1 MTFPLGAPPLHD
13 IRSTHRGQCTE
24 HRHLNEC
31 GVDFAQK
38 QFVIVFRDSM
48 SKLIHP
54 AFFRLFFLPWLVT
67 WVLIT
72 PLFHIHTLDIQ
83 EDRSFFKL
91 FLVHTVFS
99 PDLPG
104 EYSPQSTVHQ
114 AGTPNNQ
121 GTFST
126 HFAHYSEESFSLISE
141 DDSKS
146 EKGIEAVLQAR
157 FSPLKHFRLKS
168 GRYVIPN
175 LVSPHL
181 MLLASSASLRAPP
194 SVSSQGC
201 PLVCSRYYAIIQGGI
216 HV

>member
-1 MTFPLGAPPLHD
+1 
-13 IRSTHRGQCTE
+13 
-24 HRHLNEC
+24 
-31 GVDFAQK
+31 
-38 QFVIVFRDSM
+38 M

-54 AFFRLFFLPWLVT
+54 VYFRLFVLPCLVT

-91 FLVHTVFS
+91 FIAHTVFS

-114 AGTPNNQ
+114 AGTLNNQ
-121 GTFST
+121 GTVST

-141 DDSKS
+141 DDSKW
-146 EKGIEAVLQAR
+146 EKGIKASQGRLA
-157 FSPLKHFRLKS
+157 PLKHFRLKS

-181 MLLASSASLRAPP
+181 MLLASSVPLRAPP
-194 SVSSQGC
+194 SVSSQGR
-201 PLVCSRYYAIIQGGI
+201 PLVCSRYHAIIQGGI

>member
-1 MTFPLGAPPLHD
+1 
-13 IRSTHRGQCTE
+13 
-24 HRHLNEC
+24 
-31 GVDFAQK
+31 
-38 QFVIVFRDSM
+38 M

-54 AFFRLFFLPWLVT
+54 VFSRLFFLQWLVT
-67 WVLIT
+67 WVLII

-91 FLVHTVFS
+91 FLVHTVVS

-126 HFAHYSEESFSLISE
+126 HFAHYSEESFSFISE
-141 DDSKS
+141 DDSEWVKRIGGFPS
-146 EKGIEAVLQAR
+146 
-157 FSPLKHFRLKS
+157 SPLNHFRLKS

-181 MLLASSASLRAPP
+181 MLLASSVSFRASP
-194 SVSSQGC
+194 SVSS
-201 PLVCSRYYAIIQGGI
+201 
-216 HV
+216 

>member
-1 MTFPLGAPPLHD
+1 
-13 IRSTHRGQCTE
+13 
-24 HRHLNEC
+24 
-31 GVDFAQK
+31 
-38 QFVIVFRDSM
+38 M

-54 AFFRLFFLPWLVT
+54 VFFRLFFLQWLVT

-126 HFAHYSEESFSLISE
+126 HFAHYSEESFTFISE
-141 DDSKS
+141 DDSKW
-146 EKGIEAVLQAR
+146 EKRIEASQAHL
-157 FSPLKHFRLKS
+157 SPLKHFRLKS

-175 LVSPHL
+175 PVSPHL
-181 MLLASSASLRAPP
+181 MLLASSVSFRAPP
-194 SVSSQGC
+194 SVSS
-201 PLVCSRYYAIIQGGI
+201 
-216 HV
+216 

>member
-1 MTFPLGAPPLHD
+1 
-13 IRSTHRGQCTE
+13 
-24 HRHLNEC
+24 
-31 GVDFAQK
+31 
-38 QFVIVFRDSM
+38 M

-54 AFFRLFFLPWLVT
+54 VFFHLFLLPWLVT
-67 WVLIT
+67 WALIT

-104 EYSPQSTVHQ
+104 EYSPQFTVHQ

-141 DDSKS
+141 DDSKW
-146 EKGIEAVLQAR
+146 EKRFEASQAQ

-181 MLLASSASLRAPP
+181 MLLASSISFRAPP
-194 SVSSQGC
+194 SVSS
-201 PLVCSRYYAIIQGGI
+201 
-216 HV
+216 